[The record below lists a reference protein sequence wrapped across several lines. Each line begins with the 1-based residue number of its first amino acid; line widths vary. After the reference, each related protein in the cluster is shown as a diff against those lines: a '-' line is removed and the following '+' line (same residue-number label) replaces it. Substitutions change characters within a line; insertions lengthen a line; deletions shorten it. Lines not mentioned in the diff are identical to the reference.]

1 VCCTPPGVEL
11 PVAEGRAAAA
21 RRAGA
26 APARFRL
33 PPRERRRPS
42 CRSAILGAVSIEAL
56 PYVNWIFWAALTA
69 GTLLVVGLT
78 ELLGGT
84 TRGYRLF
91 MAWLLVVF
99 AAILLLSELNLP
111 SGTLADGTAEL
122 RRLLIWAFTAAVVL
136 YLAASLADLPRS
148 GIAVLGGVIG
158 GAALA
163 SLAAAGGTLS
173 APLFAAQ
180 LILAALALG
189 AVNAAMLLGHW
200 YLVTPKLS
208 PQPLR
213 RMMTLLVA
221 VLMLQVVAFAV
232 AILTISSGPLGGSL
246 GWLTWLRLGVGIV
259 LPIGITLLAWLASN
273 AASLQA
279 STGLLYIGLALVMA
293 GSIAGAS
300 ITYLTGV
307 PV

>member
-1 VCCTPPGVEL
+1 M
-11 PVAEGRAAAA
+11 
-21 RRAGA
+21 
-26 APARFRL
+26 
-33 PPRERRRPS
+33 
-42 CRSAILGAVSIEAL
+42 SIEAL
-56 PYVNWIFWAALTA
+56 PFVNWIFWASLTS
-69 GTLLVVGLT
+69 GTLLVVGAT

-91 MAWLLVVF
+91 MAWLLLAF

-111 SGTLADGTAEL
+111 PGTVADETADLRRMLVWAFSAATLA
-122 RRLLIWAFTAAVVL
+122 
-136 YLAASLADLPRS
+136 YLVASMLKLPRS
-148 GIAVLGGVIG
+148 GLALLAGLLGV
-158 GAALA
+158 GAMAT
-163 SLAAAGGTLS
+163 LAAAGGSLS
-173 APLFAAQ
+173 APLFAGQ
-180 LILAALALG
+180 LVLAGLALG

-208 PQPLR
+208 PTPLV
-213 RMMTLLVA
+213 RMMRLLIGVLVLQLLAFGLA
-221 VLMLQVVAFAV
+221 VVTVGN
-232 AILTISSGPLGGSL
+232 GPITGSIA
-246 GWLTWLRLGVGIV
+246 WLTWLRLAVGIV
-259 LPIGITLLAWLASN
+259 LPIGITVLATLASR

>member
-1 VCCTPPGVEL
+1 
-11 PVAEGRAAAA
+11 
-21 RRAGA
+21 
-26 APARFRL
+26 
-33 PPRERRRPS
+33 
-42 CRSAILGAVSIEAL
+42 VSIEAL
-56 PYVNWIFWAALTA
+56 PFVNWIFWATLSA

-99 AAILLLSELNLP
+99 AAILLLSEQNLP
-111 SGTLADGTAEL
+111 PGTVADATAEM
-122 RRLLIWAFTAAVVL
+122 RRVLVWLFAAIVAV
-136 YLAASLADLPRS
+136 YLVASIARLPRS
-148 GIAVLGGVIG
+148 GLAIAAGLVGV
-158 GAALA
+158 ASLA
-163 SLAAAGGTLS
+163 VLAAAGGTLS

-213 RMMTLLVA
+213 RMMWLLLVA
-221 VLMLQVVAFAV
+221 LVMQIVAFAV
-232 AILTISSGPLGGSL
+232 AVLAISSGPLGGPIA
-246 GWLTWLRLGVGIV
+246 WLTWLRLGVGIV
-259 LPIGITLLAWLASN
+259 LPIGITVLAALASR

-279 STGLLYIGLALVMA
+279 STGLLYIGLALIMA

>member
-1 VCCTPPGVEL
+1 M
-11 PVAEGRAAAA
+11 
-21 RRAGA
+21 
-26 APARFRL
+26 
-33 PPRERRRPS
+33 
-42 CRSAILGAVSIEAL
+42 SIEAL
-56 PYVNWIFWAALTA
+56 PFVNWIFWAALTA

-91 MAWLLVVF
+91 MAWLLAAF
-99 AAILLLSELNLP
+99 ALILLLSELNLP
-111 SGTLADGTAEL
+111 PGTVADSTADA
-122 RRLLIWAFTAAVVL
+122 RRALVWAFTALVVV
-136 YLAASLADLPRS
+136 YLLASIVRLPRS
-148 GIAVLGGVIG
+148 GLAIAAGLMGVG
-158 GAALA
+158 ALA
-163 SLAAAGGTLS
+163 ALAAAGGTLS
-173 APLFAAQ
+173 APLFTVQ
-180 LILAALALG
+180 LVLAALALG

-213 RMMTLLVA
+213 RMMWLLLGTLF
-221 VLMLQVVAFAV
+221 LQIVAFGIAV
-232 AILTISSGPLGGSL
+232 IAISSGPLGGPIA
-246 GWLTWLRLGVGIV
+246 WLTWLRLGAGIV
-259 LPIGITLLAWLASN
+259 LPIGITVLAALASN

>member
-1 VCCTPPGVEL
+1 
-11 PVAEGRAAAA
+11 
-21 RRAGA
+21 
-26 APARFRL
+26 
-33 PPRERRRPS
+33 
-42 CRSAILGAVSIEAL
+42 VSVEAL
-56 PYVNWIFWAALTA
+56 PFVNWIFWAGLTA
-69 GTLLVVGLT
+69 GSILVVGLT

-91 MAWLLVVF
+91 MACLLAAF
-99 AAILLLSELNLP
+99 AAVLLLSEMNLP
-111 SGTLADGTAEL
+111 AGTVADRTAGV
-122 RRLLIWAFTAAVVL
+122 RRALVLAFTALVVIHLALSLARRSRGWMAVVAGWTG
-136 YLAASLADLPRS
+136 LAAL
-148 GIAVLGGVIG
+148 V
-158 GAALA
+158 

-173 APLFAAQ
+173 GPLFAIQ
-180 LILAALALG
+180 LIGAAVALG

-208 PQPLR
+208 PAPLR
-213 RMMTLLVA
+213 RMMWVLIGALAFQA
-221 VLMLQVVAFAV
+221 VVVVAAFATLGT
-232 AILTISSGPLGGSL
+232 APLGGPM
-246 GWLTWLRLGVGIV
+246 GWLTWLRLGAGIA
-259 LPIGITLLAWLASN
+259 LPIGITVLALLASR